1 MTSRRAL
8 SNAMAGDRSPR
19 SKDRKA
25 SAAQAEGP
33 IRLQK
38 ILAAAGFA
46 SRRGAE
52 ELIRAG
58 RVSVNGKPAGLGDKG
73 DPLNDEI
80 TLDGERIRLERPLY
94 WVVNKPNGLVT
105 TVRDPH
111 GRPTVMQLLPE
122 GVGRVHP
129 VGRLDRDSC
138 GLLLMTN
145 DGDLT
150 QKLLH
155 PSHQSE
161 KEYHVVV
168 KGQVEARTLERLRRG
183 VRLED
188 GPSAPV
194 GVESV
199 RFDPDTERTTML
211 LILTEGRK
219 RQIRRTLLQLGHPV
233 RKLTRI
239 RIGPLRLGRLP
250 SGSARPLDPEEIR
263 ELKKYAA
270 NLDRAKRPRRFRGEA
285 ARSARR

>member
-1 MTSRRAL
+1 MGRERSERSGGSR
-8 SNAMAGDRSPR
+8 AGAGSP
-19 SKDRKA
+19 D
-25 SAAQAEGP
+25 GL

-38 ILAAAGFA
+38 VLASAGFA

-52 ELIRAG
+52 DLIREG
-58 RVSVNGKPAGLGDKG
+58 RVTVNGKQAGLGDKA
-73 DPLNDEI
+73 DPTRDEI
-80 TLDGERIRLERPLY
+80 ALDGERIRLERPLY

-129 VGRLDRDSC
+129 VGRLDRDSS

-155 PSHQSE
+155 PSHESE

-168 KGQVEARTLERLRRG
+168 KGQVEPRTLERLRRG

-194 GVESV
+194 GVGTV
-199 RFDPDTERTTML
+199 RFDPDTERTTL
-211 LILTEGRK
+211 LLTLTEGRK
-219 RQIRRTLLQLGHPV
+219 RQIRRMLLQLGHPV
-233 RKLTRI
+233 RRLTRI
-239 RIGPLRLGRLP
+239 RIGPLKLGRLS
-250 SGSARPLDPEEIR
+250 SGSARPLDPAEVH

-270 NLDRAKRPRRFRGEA
+270 RLDRARRPRRIRSDA
-285 ARSARR
+285 KRSARR

>member
-1 MTSRRAL
+1 MPP
-8 SNAMAGDRSPR
+8 NAMARNRSVGSR
-19 SKDRKA
+19 GEK
-25 SAAQAEGP
+25 AQAQASDGG

-52 ELIRAG
+52 DLIRAG
-58 RVSVNGKPAGLGDKG
+58 RVTVNGKRAGLGDKG
-73 DPLNDEI
+73 DPTRDEI
-80 TLDGERIRLERPLY
+80 ALDGERIRLERPLY

-168 KGQVEARTLERLRRG
+168 KGQVESRTLERLRRG

-194 GVESV
+194 GVDSV

-211 LILTEGRK
+211 LTLTEGRK

-250 SGSARPLDPEEIR
+250 SGSARPLDAEEVR

-270 NLDRAKRPRRFRGEA
+270 QLDRVKRPRRSRGEA
-285 ARSARR
+285 FRRARR

>member
-1 MTSRRAL
+1 MSREGSSR
-8 SNAMAGDRSPR
+8 SGKSDAGG
-19 SKDRKA
+19 
-25 SAAQAEGP
+25 EGP
-33 IRLQK
+33 DGLIRLQK
-38 ILAAAGFA
+38 VLAAAGFA

-52 ELIRAG
+52 DLIRAG
-58 RVSVNGKPAGLGDKG
+58 RVTVNGKQAGLGDKA
-73 DPLNDEI
+73 DPTQDEI
-80 TLDGERIRLERPLY
+80 ALDGERIRLERPLY

-129 VGRLDRDSC
+129 VGRLDRDSS

-155 PSHQSE
+155 PSHESE

-168 KGQVEARTLERLRRG
+168 KGQIEARTLERLRRG

-194 GVESV
+194 GVGSV
-199 RFDPDTERTTML
+199 RFDPDTERSTL
-211 LILTEGRK
+211 LLTLTEGRK
-219 RQIRRTLLQLGHPV
+219 RQIRRMLLQLGHPV
-233 RKLTRI
+233 RRLTRV
-239 RIGPLRLGRLP
+239 RIGPLKLGRLSP
-250 SGSARPLDPEEIR
+250 GSARPLDSQEVS
-263 ELKKYAA
+263 ELKSYAA
-270 NLDRAKRPRRFRGEA
+270 RLHRTERPRRLRPDA
-285 ARSARR
+285 KRSARR